1 MPIGQKEVVSEE
13 ELAEVRQ
20 AFNEFDLDG
29 NGHITSKEIGE
40 VMKAVGEDI
49 PGYKLRDMIREV
61 DDNKNGTVE
70 FDEFLKVLMWLLI
83 YVRICCTYSTNVHLV
98 SVLQSSYYRLGNR
111 DPASRRSREPGF
123 FRRQSMDISFSSSL
137 HSTVPQDFEG
147 FQDRGR
153 SKHRSSSKSK
163 KKKRRRRHSS
173 SSSSSPS
180 PSSRSRKR
188 RHSPHT
194 DPTEALSRLVTLL
207 SQSTDRLA
215 TPSQPAQTS
224 TSITQPSSDPLLLPE
239 HRPDS
244 PSEVESVATGDFQF
258 HVTGSHSR
266 SRSRSHS
273 MDASEDS
280 DDEPIMG
287 TSFSKESFEKAVEV
301 VRRQLGFDSPPV
313 PDPPMLK
320 SVRSDRVEFTFQK
333 AVKTRQGV
341 TKKGGTSETSAE
353 GTTHSYSDAEKVGFV
368 DYINNWLKDD
378 EDVKRMLPIN
388 KDSDDIFTV
397 VGDGILLCKMINAA
411 APDTIDRRTINF
423 TKLNVYTKHENN
435 ILALNSAKSIGCCI
449 VNIGAE
455 DISKGK
461 PHLILGLLWQVI
473 RIGLFAKIDLS
484 EVPGLV
490 RLLRDGETI
499 EDLRALSPEELLIRW
514 VNYHLEQ
521 DGSMRRI
528 TNFSGDIKDSE
539 VYSILLHQI
548 APKENPLSYISL
560 VPDHHE
566 RAESVLQNA
575 DVIGCRAF
583 VTPND
588 IVKGNQKL
596 NMAFVANLFNHY
608 PALEP
613 TEEEFEYVEE
623 TREEKTFRN
632 WMNSLGVTPRL
643 EDMIQPGIVNWDKVN
658 KPPFKQMGGKMKKI
672 ENCNYAVELGHKM
685 KFSLVGIGGEDIH
698 NGTQTLTLDKKPIQD
713 KEIVAWANE
722 KITEKFDSSAATFSS
737 FKDSSLSDSKAILQL
752 IEALKPG
759 SVKWDDKISNAQYAL
774 SLGRRV
780 GAPFYALPEDIVE
793 VKPKMLLTTFAFLM
807 AVGLQQSAS
816 N

>member
-70 FDEFLKVLMWLLI
+70 FDEFLK
-83 YVRICCTYSTNVHLV
+83 
-98 SVLQSSYYRLGNR
+98 
-111 DPASRRSREPGF
+111 
-123 FRRQSMDISFSSSL
+123 
-137 HSTVPQDFEG
+137 
-147 FQDRGR
+147 
-153 SKHRSSSKSK
+153 
-163 KKKRRRRHSS
+163 
-173 SSSSSPS
+173 
-180 PSSRSRKR
+180 
-188 RHSPHT
+188 
-194 DPTEALSRLVTLL
+194 
-207 SQSTDRLA
+207 
-215 TPSQPAQTS
+215 
-224 TSITQPSSDPLLLPE
+224 
-239 HRPDS
+239 
-244 PSEVESVATGDFQF
+244 
-258 HVTGSHSR
+258 
-266 SRSRSHS
+266 
-273 MDASEDS
+273 
-280 DDEPIMG
+280 
-287 TSFSKESFEKAVEV
+287 
-301 VRRQLGFDSPPV
+301 
-313 PDPPMLK
+313 MLK

-632 WMNSLGVTPRL
+632 WMNSLGVTPRVHYLYNDLDTGLILLQL

-698 NGTQTLTLDKKPIQD
+698 NGTQTLTLALVWQLMRAHSLKILTELTADKKPIQD

-759 SVKWDDKISNAQYAL
+759 SVKWDVVIERPSTEEDKISNAQYAL